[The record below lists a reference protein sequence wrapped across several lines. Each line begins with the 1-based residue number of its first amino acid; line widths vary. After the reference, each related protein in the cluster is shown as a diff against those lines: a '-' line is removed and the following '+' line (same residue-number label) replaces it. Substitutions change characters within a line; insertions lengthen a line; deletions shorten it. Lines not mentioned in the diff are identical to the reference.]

1 MIENDTMYTQY
12 RPEFGKTMKP
22 TQSQI
27 MHKPYFANRD
37 SLFYHSTDNHRMT
50 YSQRQQQFI
59 IEQQRILRQQ
69 QKKFIQ
75 QQEKLKEMEETN
87 CFLYQPKEAKNYED
101 YRHKKSGFIHHSI
114 PFNGSNQ
121 VRPVAELFNEVV
133 NQFDRMHVNQMST
146 KSQPPMSANY
156 QRDVIAA
163 NKNTFV
169 NTETP
174 LSGSSGMSS
183 LSASSSSS
191 ASVSDRFY
199 NQHSML
205 IQPHPAQV

>member
-1 MIENDTMYTQY
+1 MIDNSTMYTQY
-12 RPEFGKTMKP
+12 RPDFGKTMKP

-59 IEQQRILRQQ
+59 SEQQRILRQQ
-69 QKKFIQ
+69 QKKFME
-75 QQEKLKEMEETN
+75 QQEKLKGIEETN
-87 CFLYQPKEAKNYED
+87 CFMYKQKDIRNYED
-101 YRHKKSGFIHHSI
+101 LREKKSGFIHHSI

-133 NQFDRMHVNQMST
+133 NQFDRMNVNQMST
-146 KSQPPMSANY
+146 KSQPPISANY
-156 QRDVIAA
+156 QRELITS
-163 NKNTFV
+163 NKNAFA
-169 NTETP
+169 NNEIP
-174 LSGSSGMSS
+174 LSGSSAMSTS
-183 LSASSSSS
+183 SASSSSS
-191 ASVSDRFY
+191 TSVSDRFY